1 MKHLYYR
8 QGIHAVRVK
17 MDYGIIMDV
26 ERYDRTH
33 LLFVSDFKMLG
44 RINDDMDT
52 QKLSLKEFW
61 ELVAQLRNFSL
72 N

>member
-1 MKHLYYR
+1 
-8 QGIHAVRVK
+8 
-17 MDYGIIMDV
+17 MDV
-26 ERYDRTH
+26 ERYDRVH
-33 LLFVSDFKMLG
+33 LRFVSDFKMLG